1 MHLHFGDLFVL
12 SNAGFVHALML
23 VVLRFDVRGL
33 ILGMVAQALVYIR
46 SFYFTALKLHAIWYV
61 STCFGAFF
69 SKFAWASCIRIRVY

>member
-23 VVLRFDVRGL
+23 VVLRLDVRGL

-46 SFYFTALKLHAIWYV
+46 SVLLYCAQVACDLVCIYLFR
-61 STCFGAFF
+61 CFF
-69 SKFAWASCIRIRVY
+69 